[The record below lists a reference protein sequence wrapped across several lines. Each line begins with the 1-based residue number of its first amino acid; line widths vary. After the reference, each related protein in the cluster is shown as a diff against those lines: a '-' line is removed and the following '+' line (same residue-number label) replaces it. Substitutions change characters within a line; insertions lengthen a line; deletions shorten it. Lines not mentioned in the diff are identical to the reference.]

1 MTMLAPGAMAVAAG
15 VIGSVAAPSV
25 AERIV
30 GGEDDEVANLAAATA
45 VAAGQA
51 RDVGHSFGRLIPAR
65 AGAAQEGDDDLR
77 REVAE
82 ALAAVAAGRSGL
94 VANERSVV
102 IEALRD
108 AWGPR
113 YRQAEAE
120 RRRLGYR
127 IEPAER
133 AARADWE

>member
-1 MTMLAPGAMAVAAG
+1 M
-15 VIGSVAAPSV
+15 
-25 AERIV
+25 
-30 GGEDDEVANLAAATA
+30 
-45 VAAGQA
+45 
-51 RDVGHSFGRLIPAR
+51 
-65 AGAAQEGDDDLR
+65 
-77 REVAE
+77 
-82 ALAAVAAGRSGL
+82 AAGRSGL

-120 RRRLGYR
+120 RRRLAYR
-127 IEPAER
+127 IEHAER